1 MVYTKEEVLQTS
13 KEYFNGDELAA
24 DVFTSKYALR
34 NSKGEFLEKSPE
46 DSFIRLAKEF
56 ARIEKKYPNPLSEE
70 EIKSYF
76 DNFKYIIPQGSPFSA
91 VGNNEQIQ
99 SLSNCFTLES
109 PHDSYGG
116 ILKTDEE
123 LVQIAKR
130 RGGIGFDISNIRPKG
145 VATSNAAKT
154 TDGIAV
160 FMERYSNSCREVA
173 QCIAENERV
182 LTKRGLIPI
191 QNIIPNEDF
200 AWTKNGWVRIIN
212 LFKKGK
218 QIVYE
223 TTTLSGLSIKTTEN
237 HLFQSFNNEGSL
249 LELRLKDLEKND
261 NIVICK
267 GDGIEINNLI
277 NLNKNGYK
285 NINNKPDN
293 CVLPEVLDEKLA
305 YILGYS
311 YGDGYSDQDR
321 NLELACSNDYP
332 EIKERLISYITDVY
346 QYNPHVSIG
355 DGALERIR
363 VNNKAIIQHLKFNE
377 LLKQKAGFLQFPSK
391 IFQSKQSVQMAFLS
405 GYFDADGYASGR
417 KKGYC
422 FSSVDDFFLKE
433 VQKLLNINGIFSKIH
448 KENRNDIGRKNLY
461 SLVVVG
467 KTSQDKFV
475 HLMSLS
481 HKINELQ
488 FVSKRDCWL
497 TPFKAKSF
505 NIKYSNFKYCPDN
518 TQFLSLSTVS
528 KLRNDGEDVVTNLV
542 QDSIKS
548 IEEYDEVETYD
559 IELESEHLFW
569 CEGFYVHNSGR
580 RGALMLTISVRHPE
594 IETFINIKRDLTK
607 VTGAN
612 ISIRI
617 TDDFMEAVKYDSNFQ
632 LKWPVDSENPL
643 ITKTVKA
650 RDIWNQIID
659 SAWTSAEPGVL
670 FWDTALRNGPADI
683 YEEFRSV
690 ATNPCLTKDTW
701 ILTDNGPEKI
711 ENLIG
716 KKFNAVIDGEIYP
729 SSEEGFFSNGKKT
742 VFRIKTK
749 NGQTIKATKNH
760 KFLTST
766 GWKQVSEFTKNEKII
781 IDNKSYN
788 WKNDTDFSKGWLI
801 GSVFGDGNITS
812 ILANL
817 DYWGE
822 TKFFM
827 KELATSFLKEN
838 FVTRSDIGSGE
849 ELTGDKVRIGS
860 SALKQLFLQLDLY
873 DQIKKQK
880 KISDKLE
887 KTSSSFLKGF
897 LCGWFDADGSPQGNH
912 KKGVSIR
919 LSSVDKEALYFA
931 QRTLLRFGIYSK
943 VHECRIKEGY
953 RLLPDGN
960 GGYKEYFCQESNELI
975 ISNNSVS
982 LFQEYIGFKDPNKKE
997 RLENYISSYKR
1008 NRNKDKNYFIVESIE
1023 EQILQEEVYDCT
1035 IPEKH
1040 AFVANGFIS
1049 HNCSEI
1055 FLSPYDSCR
1064 LMLLNLFNFVENPF
1078 TEDANFNYTKF
1089 SFLVEISQRLMDD
1102 LVDLELEAIDRIL
1115 EKIHSDPEP
1124 FDVKLT
1130 EINLWSKIK
1139 NACING
1145 RRTGLGVTAIG
1156 DTLAALGIQYGSEES
1171 VKTVEK
1177 IYKTLGQFAHKES
1190 IQLAKERGAFPSF
1203 DYELEK
1209 DHEYLNRLIP
1219 ESSKQDWKTYGR
1231 RNISLTTTAPVGSIS
1246 ILTQTTSGIE
1256 PAFMLSYKRRKKISS
1271 DKDKVDFIDALGD
1284 KWTEYEVFHPK
1295 YAIWQQLNPD
1305 KKFEDSPYYKATAM
1319 DVDWLQSVKIQSV
1332 AQKWIDHAISKCVQE
1347 GTLIATN
1354 KGIFPIE
1361 KLSDFEYQEEDTFSE
1376 PNDDYYVL
1384 DENGNQ
1390 KKILKHYYGGKKDCY
1405 RIKFNNGFSLTA
1417 SENHMLKSSDGWK
1430 KIKDIKVGESIQYR
1444 MNSIKDIDKNQ
1455 LVLLEKINFKNNIK
1469 REFPEYCDENFA
1481 KFLGMWLADGYV
1493 TNHSIGIVE
1502 KDDKVCSEIQRLILS
1517 IFNIKSTIS
1526 IDKRNGVRTH
1536 TVNSTAIASY
1546 FKNNFGQNCA
1556 TKHVPDFILKSSFD
1570 IQKSFI
1576 EGLSLDGY
1584 LASDGS
1590 LVIYDG
1596 YSENIA
1602 NSVSYILSKNGIK
1615 YLLTQKKV
1623 KNGKLNNISYG
1634 VRCYLNSKIF
1644 EPIEDHK
1651 KEYKLDSGLKDINIF
1666 LDKKIEVFYNENYDK
1681 STKNS
1686 EIKQRIKRSLKSS
1699 RFIRKS
1705 LLQSADL
1712 LNFVDEN
1719 LLSIKVVS
1727 IDFVGEKEV
1736 YDIEV
1741 EDSHSYL
1748 INGIV
1753 SHNTCNIPNSAT
1765 KELVSEIY
1773 MKAWESGCKG
1783 FTVYRDGCRT
1793 GVLVNTSTPKESD
1806 VKFKP
1811 NNAIKRPTLLECDI
1825 NHVSVKGEKWVILI
1839 GKMDDNPYEVFGG
1852 KADKIQ
1858 FPSKYKTGII
1868 EKDKGKSKYNL
1879 IIEDDN
1885 ELFIVK
1891 DIISVF
1897 DNAEY
1902 ALHTRLLSLS
1912 LRHGAP
1918 VKYIVDQLQKDT
1930 ESNLFD
1936 FSKVIARV
1944 LKKYIVDGESS
1955 IKCANCNSK
1964 LVFQEGCL
1972 SCKTCGISKC

>member
-34 NSKGEFLEKSPE
+34 NSKGEYLEKSPK
-46 DSFIRLAKEF
+46 DSFTRLAKEF
-56 ARIEKKYPNPLSEE
+56 ARIEKKYPNPLNEE
-70 EIKSYF
+70 EILSYF

-91 VGNNEQIQ
+91 IGNNEQIQ

-173 QCIAENERV
+173 Q
-182 LTKRGLIPI
+182 
-191 QNIIPNEDF
+191 
-200 AWTKNGWVRIIN
+200 
-212 LFKKGK
+212 
-218 QIVYE
+218 
-223 TTTLSGLSIKTTEN
+223 
-237 HLFQSFNNEGSL
+237 
-249 LELRLKDLEKND
+249 
-261 NIVICK
+261 
-267 GDGIEINNLI
+267 
-277 NLNKNGYK
+277 
-285 NINNKPDN
+285 
-293 CVLPEVLDEKLA
+293 
-305 YILGYS
+305 
-311 YGDGYSDQDR
+311 
-321 NLELACSNDYP
+321 
-332 EIKERLISYITDVY
+332 
-346 QYNPHVSIG
+346 
-355 DGALERIR
+355 
-363 VNNKAIIQHLKFNE
+363 
-377 LLKQKAGFLQFPSK
+377 
-391 IFQSKQSVQMAFLS
+391 
-405 GYFDADGYASGR
+405 
-417 KKGYC
+417 
-422 FSSVDDFFLKE
+422 
-433 VQKLLNINGIFSKIH
+433 
-448 KENRNDIGRKNLY
+448 
-461 SLVVVG
+461 
-467 KTSQDKFV
+467 
-475 HLMSLS
+475 
-481 HKINELQ
+481 
-488 FVSKRDCWL
+488 
-497 TPFKAKSF
+497 
-505 NIKYSNFKYCPDN
+505 
-518 TQFLSLSTVS
+518 
-528 KLRNDGEDVVTNLV
+528 
-542 QDSIKS
+542 
-548 IEEYDEVETYD
+548 
-559 IELESEHLFW
+559 
-569 CEGFYVHNSGR
+569 SGR
-580 RGALMLTISVRHPE
+580 RGALMLTISVKHPE

-690 ATNPCLTKDTW
+690 ATNPC
-701 ILTDNGPEKI
+701 
-711 ENLIG
+711 
-716 KKFNAVIDGEIYP
+716 
-729 SSEEGFFSNGKKT
+729 
-742 VFRIKTK
+742 
-749 NGQTIKATKNH
+749 
-760 KFLTST
+760 
-766 GWKQVSEFTKNEKII
+766 
-781 IDNKSYN
+781 
-788 WKNDTDFSKGWLI
+788 
-801 GSVFGDGNITS
+801 
-812 ILANL
+812 
-817 DYWGE
+817 
-822 TKFFM
+822 
-827 KELATSFLKEN
+827 
-838 FVTRSDIGSGE
+838 
-849 ELTGDKVRIGS
+849 
-860 SALKQLFLQLDLY
+860 
-873 DQIKKQK
+873 
-880 KISDKLE
+880 
-887 KTSSSFLKGF
+887 
-897 LCGWFDADGSPQGNH
+897 
-912 KKGVSIR
+912 
-919 LSSVDKEALYFA
+919 
-931 QRTLLRFGIYSK
+931 
-943 VHECRIKEGY
+943 
-953 RLLPDGN
+953 
-960 GGYKEYFCQESNELI
+960 
-975 ISNNSVS
+975 
-982 LFQEYIGFKDPNKKE
+982 
-997 RLENYISSYKR
+997 
-1008 NRNKDKNYFIVESIE
+1008 
-1023 EQILQEEVYDCT
+1023 
-1035 IPEKH
+1035 
-1040 AFVANGFIS
+1040 
-1049 HNCSEI
+1049 SEI

-1078 TEDANFNYTKF
+1078 TKDANFNYTKF
-1089 SFLVEISQRLMDD
+1089 SFYVEIAQRLMDD

-1145 RRTGLGVTAIG
+1145 RRTGLGVTAVG

-1203 DYELEK
+1203 NYELEK

-1271 DKDKVDFIDALGD
+1271 DKDKIDFIDALGD

-1295 YAIWQQLNPD
+1295 YATWQELNSD
-1305 KKFEDSPYYKATAM
+1305 KKFEESPYYKATAM
-1319 DVDWLQSVKIQSV
+1319 DVDWLQSVAIQSG

-1666 LDKKIEVFYNENYDK
+1666 LDEKVEAFYNENYDK

-1705 LLQSADL
+1705 LLQSANL

-1773 MKAWESGCKG
+1773 MKAWEMGCKG

-1793 GVLVNTSTPKESD
+1793 GVLVNTNTTKESD
-1806 VKFKP
+1806 DKFKP

-1825 NHVSVKGEKWVILI
+1825 NHVTVKGEKWVILI

-1858 FPSKYKTGII
+1858 FPSKYKIGII

-1885 ELFIVK
+1885 EQFVVK
-1891 DIISVF
+1891 DIISAF

-1930 ESNLFD
+1930 ESSIFD

-1944 LKKYIVDGESS
+1944 LKKYIIDGESS

-1972 SCKTCGISKC
+1972 SCKTCGTSKC